1 MNTLS
6 RILLGLIMAMGGAT
20 ISVAAFANN
29 FDDYNRVVRST
40 VVKYGDL
47 DLARQAGI
55 RTLYHRLS
63 RAGYTVCGQIPGFNP
78 FDLRS
83 PDDWNACYEHALDNA
98 AAKVGNPRLT
108 QMIFRKIGP
117 PAETKVASR

>member
-6 RILLGLIMAMGGAT
+6 RILLGLVMAMSGAMF
-20 ISVAAFANN
+20 SFAAFANN
-29 FDDYNRVVRST
+29 FDHGNNVVRSI

-63 RAGYTVCGQIPGFNP
+63 HAGYTVCGQIPGFDP

-83 PDDWNACYEHALDNA
+83 MDDWDTCYEHALDNA

-108 QMIFRKIGP
+108 QMIYRKIGS
-117 PAETKVASR
+117 PAETTVASR